1 MIRNRLL
8 LLLFALLAV
17 PGTAAA
23 QVRIDLSG
31 GASLPVGDYSHDPE
45 TDGDYAEIGF
55 TGIAG
60 LALSVGRNFEW
71 TLNGG
76 IASHGLDRS
85 ASVSE
90 GFESDVD
97 VGRYRIHPFLTGP
110 RLRIPVG
117 TSAAVYFEGQGGIA
131 LINGPTISSPDFE
144 IQYGST
150 NAFAW
155 AIGGGAFLNRRLGVG
170 ARYIPIGDVTTEV
183 RLPEIFGIPEA
194 LEVEQNISW
203 VDVFLTLRLN

>member
-1 MIRNRLL
+1 MIRNSLFLL
-8 LLLFALLAV
+8 AFALLGV
-17 PGTAAA
+17 PGSARA
-23 QVRIDLSG
+23 QIRVDLSG

-60 LALSVGRNFEW
+60 LALSVGSHFEW

-90 GFESDVD
+90 GFQSDVE
-97 VGRYRIHPFLTGP
+97 VGRYRIHPLLTGP

-117 TSAAVYFEGQGGIA
+117 SSAAIYLEGQGGVA
-131 LINGPTISSPDFE
+131 LINGPSITSPEFE

-150 NAFAW
+150 HTFAW
-155 AIGGGAFLNRRLGVG
+155 ALGGGAFLNRRLGIG
-170 ARYIPIGDVTTEV
+170 ARFIPIGDVTTEV
-183 RLPEIFGIPEA
+183 RLPEIFGVPEP
-194 LEVEQNISW
+194 LEVEQSISW